1 MRYFLNSLNRVLIW
15 VYFLVDSLNKKPK
28 DQNALLLR
36 QYQGDTVSEARE
48 KSILVRVFQHSPS
61 EPLGFFEQIFSEQE
75 IPFEYVQVW
84 NGSPVKLG
92 NATHLVF
99 LGGPMSVNDEEELP
113 WLKDEKEL
121 IRHAVQQGVPVLGL
135 CLGAQ
140 LIASAYG
147 AGVYKFINETGWY
160 PVHPTTDATGVFLS
174 FPDSYH
180 VFQMHGETFHLPTD
194 GKLQCQGEQVQ
205 NQGFR
210 LGSAVGLQFHLE
222 MTTDLIRDWTSGE
235 SELLKEKIRRDTDR
249 YLKRSNNLCRDVAN
263 DFLSGK

>member
-1 MRYFLNSLNRVLIW
+1 
-15 VYFLVDSLNKKPK
+15 
-28 DQNALLLR
+28 
-36 QYQGDTVSEARE
+36 VSDARE
-48 KSILVRVFQHSPS
+48 KSILIRAFQHSPS
-61 EPLGFFEQIFSEQE
+61 EPLGFFEQIFSEKE
-75 IPFEYVQVW
+75 IPFECVQVW
-84 NGSPVKLG
+84 NGGLVKLG

-140 LIASAYG
+140 LIASAHG

-160 PVHPTTDATGVFLS
+160 PVYPTTDATGVFAS
-174 FPDSYH
+174 SPDSYH
-180 VFQMHGETFHLPTD
+180 VFQMHSETFHLPTE
-194 GKLQCQGEQVQ
+194 GKLQCRGERVQ

-235 SELLKEKIRRDTDR
+235 RKFLKEKIRRDTDR
-249 YLKRSNNLCRDVAN
+249 YLKKSNNLCRDVTN
-263 DFLSGK
+263 EFLSRKIVK